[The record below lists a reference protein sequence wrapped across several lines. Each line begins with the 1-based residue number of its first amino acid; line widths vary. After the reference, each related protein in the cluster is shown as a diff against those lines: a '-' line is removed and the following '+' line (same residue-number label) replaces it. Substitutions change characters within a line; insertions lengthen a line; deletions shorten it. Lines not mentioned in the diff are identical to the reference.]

1 MNLPFACPVHAEIL
15 TESGKVWISPRG
27 LEYPNVGGAPWLF
40 PDPKF
45 TLVAWKERAALL
57 LGHLKKEIEDLKV
70 RTGESS
76 SDLTRSRLEQTR
88 ALKIKH
94 LEMLKRTLDPL
105 KPQSK
110 LSVEKQQAFGYQLPL
125 RQGLLGYFPNLI
137 RDWSPR
143 FDAENVALFKAA
155 QSHFEKSGG
164 NTVGNTVGNTA
175 ATTGTVLI
183 LGSGGSRFA
192 YDWAEAF
199 PDSTV
204 IAFDLNPVLLLAA
217 MRLNSGETIRGV
229 ETATSPKDPRVPG
242 REVEL
247 KCPRG
252 PRPNLH
258 FVFGDVY
265 ALPFMTASIDLC
277 ITPWLVDILP
287 RRFSDLCSSIAGVVK
302 PNGIW
307 LNTGSFNFDFRDQA
321 ENLSVEEAQEI
332 AGRFGWDFS
341 SSGPSEVT
349 RVEIPYLQSEFDA
362 HRRFETV
369 TQFSWRRSQA
379 SAPAKPHIDDR
390 VEWLRDPKMKI
401 PNYPEFHE
409 RATSLGVMALVLSL
423 ADGMRSLEE
432 IAAVIAVEHGLSSSD
447 AQDAAATFFDRF
459 VRDRRF
465 REQL

>member
-1 MNLPFACPVHAEIL
+1 MSLPLACPVHSEVLEEGAK
-15 TESGKVWISPRG
+15 GWVSPRG
-27 LEYPNVGGAPWLF
+27 LEYPNVGGLPWLF
-40 PDPKF
+40 PDSKA

-57 LGHLKKEIEDLKV
+57 LGHLKAEIEDLKI
-70 RTGESS
+70 RIGEST
-76 SDLTRSRLEQTR
+76 SDLTRSRLEETR

-110 LSVEKQQAFGYQLPL
+110 LSVEKQQAFGYRLPL

-143 FDAENVALFKAA
+143 FDNENLANFNAA
-155 QSHFEKSGG
+155 RSHFEKSGG
-164 NTVGNTVGNTA
+164 DLA
-175 ATTGTVLI
+175 AKTGTVLI

-217 MRLNSGETIRGV
+217 ARLNSGATIRGV
-229 ETATSPKDPRVPG
+229 ETATSPKDPANPG

-252 PRPNLH
+252 PRTNLH

-265 ALPFMTASIDLC
+265 ALPFLNASVDLC

-302 PNGIW
+302 PSGVW
-307 LNTGSFNFDFRDQA
+307 LNTGSFNFDFRNQS
-321 ENLSVEEAQEI
+321 ENLSVEEAREV

-341 SSGPSEVT
+341 SPATNEVT
-349 RVEIPYLQSEFDA
+349 RMEIPYLQSEFDL

-369 TQFSWRRSQA
+369 TQFAWRRSQ
-379 SAPAKPHIDDR
+379 SPAPAKPHIDDR
-390 VEWLRDPKMKI
+390 VEWLRDSKMKI
-401 PNYPEFHE
+401 PNYPEFQE

-423 ADGMRSLEE
+423 ADGTRSIDE
-432 IAAVIAVEHGLSSSD
+432 IAAVIAVEHGLSNSE
-447 AQDAAATFFDRF
+447 AQEAAATFFDRF